1 MLRIHVNTSSEY
13 NVLLEKGLL
22 STIDR
27 YIDRDVR
34 KLCIVSDET
43 VADLYGG
50 KDHALYKAL
59 DAAGFQVFTYT
70 FPAGENSKSIETV
83 IDLLQFLT
91 SMQFSRKDC
100 LIALGGGVTGDI
112 TGFTASIYMR
122 GIDYYQ
128 IPTTLLAAVD
138 SSIGGKT
145 GVNLQAGKNLAGTF
159 WQPKGVFFDPE
170 VLQTLDRT
178 QLLNGMAEIIK
189 MGLICDKSLLYDAV
203 HGGRNEDGPVIFQD
217 ANALM
222 RLVAKAIQDKLS
234 IVEQDEREGG
244 VRALLNY
251 GHTLGHAIE
260 KCSDYTV
267 PHGFAVAR
275 GMYYTARACDKL
287 VWTKQPCAEIT
298 QQTLRFFG
306 YPLDCPYSAWQ
317 LAEAA
322 SNDKKSDGV
331 NITLS
336 VPEKLGKCVLHPL
349 PVEQLVLFFECGL
362 EMNND
367 DH

>member
-13 NVLLEKGLL
+13 NVLLERGLL

-27 YIDRDVR
+27 YIDHDAR

-43 VADLYGG
+43 VASLYGG
-50 KDHALYKAL
+50 KEHALYQAL
-59 DAAGFQVFTYT
+59 ENAGFQVFTYT
-70 FPAGENSKSIETV
+70 FPAGEASKNIQTV
-83 IDLLQFLT
+83 TDLLQFLT
-91 SMQFSRKDC
+91 GMQFTRKDR

-122 GIDYYQ
+122 GIGYYQ

-145 GVNLQAGKNLAGTF
+145 GVNLEAGKNLAGTF

-170 VLQTLDRT
+170 VLQTLDQT

-189 MGLICDKSLLYDAV
+189 MGFICDKSLLYDAV
-203 HGGRNEDGPVIFQD
+203 HGGRNQHGPVIFQD
-217 ANALM
+217 ADALM

-234 IVEQDEREGG
+234 IVEQDERESGA
-244 VRALLNY
+244 RALLNY

-260 KCSDYTV
+260 KCSGYQV
-267 PHGFAVAR
+267 PHGFAVAT
-275 GMYYTARACDKL
+275 GMYYTARACDK
-287 VWTKQPCAEIT
+287 VEWTNRPCADVTE
-298 QQTLRFFG
+298 QTLRFFG
-306 YPLDCPYSAWQ
+306 YPLDCPYSTWQ

-322 SNDKKSDGV
+322 ANDKKSDGV
-331 NITLS
+331 NIMLS
-336 VPEKLGKCVLHPL
+336 VPEDLGKCVLRPL
-349 PVEQLVLFFECGL
+349 PAEQLVLFFECGL
-362 EMNND
+362 EKND